1 MSKSYTGTSEIS
13 LWTLNNS
20 GWRIFVLLDK
30 QTKVLVP
37 VLQPENAESQDIE
50 LSDVIAVGLKKE
62 S

>member
-1 MSKSYTGTSEIS
+1 
-13 LWTLNNS
+13 
-20 GWRIFVLLDK
+20 LDK

>member
-1 MSKSYTGTSEIS
+1 
-13 LWTLNNS
+13 
-20 GWRIFVLLDK
+20 LDK
-30 QTKVLVP
+30 QTKVLVL